1 MNTSS
6 ILMRVI
12 KYLSEGYD
20 VEYIEGKL
28 GIDDD
33 GVIIGIINQLRE
45 SNYKEDVSKG
55 RETIELTRV
64 LNLYI
69 NGFTYEELGILTKYS
84 KEGIRNKLKVEM
96 IKEGRSVEECKS
108 KNKEMRKSMRD
119 SLFYEEYLRD
129 LDVEEL
135 EEVINRS
142 PYSKSTFLKRMK
154 DLR

>member
-1 MNTSS
+1 MNTFS
-6 ILMRVI
+6 ILMSVI

-45 SNYKEDVSKG
+45 SNYKEDISKG
-55 RETIELTRV
+55 RETLELTRV

-154 DLR
+154 D

>member
-45 SNYKEDVSKG
+45 SNYKEDISKG
-55 RETIELTRV
+55 RETLELTRV

>member
-1 MNTSS
+1 MNTFS

-45 SNYKEDVSKG
+45 SNYKEDISKG
-55 RETIELTRV
+55 RETLELTRV

>member
-45 SNYKEDVSKG
+45 SNYKEDISKG
-55 RETIELTRV
+55 RDTLELTRV

>member
-33 GVIIGIINQLRE
+33 GVIIGVINQLRE
-45 SNYKEDVSKG
+45 SNYKEDISKG
-55 RETIELTRV
+55 RETLELTRV

>member
-45 SNYKEDVSKG
+45 SNYKEDISKG
-55 RETIELTRV
+55 RETLELTRV

-119 SLFYEEYLRD
+119 SLFYEEYLRN

>member
-45 SNYKEDVSKG
+45 SNYKEDISKG
-55 RETIELTRV
+55 RDTLELTRV

-135 EEVINRS
+135 EDVINRS

>member
-33 GVIIGIINQLRE
+33 GVIIGVINQLRE
-45 SNYKEDVSKG
+45 SNYKEDISKG

>member
-45 SNYKEDVSKG
+45 SNYKEDVLKG
-55 RETIELTRV
+55 RETLELTRV

-135 EEVINRS
+135 EDVINRS

>member
-45 SNYKEDVSKG
+45 SNYKEDISKG
-55 RETIELTRV
+55 RETLELTSV

>member
-45 SNYKEDVSKG
+45 SNYKEDISKG
-55 RETIELTRV
+55 RESLELTRV

>member
-45 SNYKEDVSKG
+45 SNYKEDVLKG
-55 RETIELTRV
+55 RETLELTRV

>member
-45 SNYKEDVSKG
+45 SNYKEDISKG
-55 RETIELTRV
+55 RERLELTSV

>member
-20 VEYIEGKL
+20 EEYIEGKL

-33 GVIIGIINQLRE
+33 GVIIGVINQLRE
-45 SNYKEDVSKG
+45 SNYKEDISKG
-55 RETIELTRV
+55 RETLELTRV

-129 LDVEEL
+129 LDVEDL

>member
-55 RETIELTRV
+55 RESLELTRV